1 MPFILILK
9 QTFEIEYAH
18 HTVNITNL
26 LITSLIVMRRRAKII
41 VNCGFITIFFP
52 SLRISGIIGCYLL
65 VSYLYTHPNTEKEK
79 WN

>member
-1 MPFILILK
+1 MPLVLILK

-26 LITSLIVMRRRAKII
+26 LITSLIVMGRRTKII
-41 VNCGFITIFFP
+41 VNCEFITIFFP
-52 SLRISGIIGCYLL
+52 SLRISGIGCYLL
-65 VSYLYTHPNTEKEK
+65 ISYLYIHPNIEKEK